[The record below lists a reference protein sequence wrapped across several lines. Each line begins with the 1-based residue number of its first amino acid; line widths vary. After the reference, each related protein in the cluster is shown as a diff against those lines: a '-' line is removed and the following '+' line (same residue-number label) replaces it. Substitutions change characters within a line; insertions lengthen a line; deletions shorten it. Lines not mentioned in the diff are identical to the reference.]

1 MHRGFSLIELLIVIA
16 LIMLIA
22 SIAIYNYSQGITR
35 AKVSRAMAELKSI
48 PSLLAT
54 GKSIPEADPWGNPYG
69 RNPQAS
75 IYYSYGPDEKD
86 DSGIILYDP
95 TNGTKSL
102 GDVYLP

>member
-1 MHRGFSLIELLIVIA
+1 MLRGFSLIELLIVIA
-16 LIMLIA
+16 IIALIS

-35 AKVSRAMAELKSI
+35 SKVSRAMAELRSI
-48 PSLLAT
+48 PSILAT
-54 GKSIPEADPWGNPYG
+54 GKSIPEADPWGNPYLKNEPG
-69 RNPQAS
+69 GY
-75 IYYSYGPDEKD
+75 YYSFGPDEKD